1 MTYVQT
7 NALRRAK
14 PSRAKIWY
22 IVKLTCTH
30 AAHKLTGLWREPRQS
45 YPRLTDH
52 LARDIGIDLSDL
64 EWRQDTLPSRNTRHP
79 ML

>member
-1 MTYVQT
+1 MTYMHT

-14 PSRAKIWY
+14 YSRAKIWC
-22 IVKLTCTH
+22 IVKTSGVRAVL
-30 AAHKLTGLWREPRQS
+30 KLVNLWREPRQS

-52 LARDIGIDLSDL
+52 LAKDIGLDPADL
-64 EWRQDTLPSRNTRHP
+64 EWRQAALPSRNTRHP